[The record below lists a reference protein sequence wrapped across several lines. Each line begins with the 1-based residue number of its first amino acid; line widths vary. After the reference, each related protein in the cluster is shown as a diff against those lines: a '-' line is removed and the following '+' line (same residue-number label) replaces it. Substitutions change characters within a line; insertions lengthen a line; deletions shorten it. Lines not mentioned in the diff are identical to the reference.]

1 MDWDPGQYALF
12 TSHRLRPALDLLARV
27 DHPGPRLVADLGC
40 GNGAVLPALARR
52 WPDAELIGVDSSP
65 DMLAA
70 AAEQP
75 ARATL
80 VEADA
85 ARWRPDRP
93 VDVIF
98 SNAALHWLDHH
109 DRLLPR
115 LMGLLAPGGVLAIQ
129 MPDNFG
135 QPSHT
140 LLAEIAAEIKDG
152 AAWRDRA
159 AGVPRRHPVLPPADY
174 LAILRPVA
182 DDIAVWQTTYHQ
194 ELTGTDP
201 VLDWTRGS
209 CLRPVLRA
217 LQPDQRAAFT
227 DRYAARL
234 RAAYPADADGRVVF
248 PFQRLFL
255 TARRAD

>member
-12 TSHRLRPALDLLARV
+12 TSHRLRPALDLLARI
-27 DHPGPRLVADLGC
+27 DHADAGLVADLGC

-70 AAEQP
+70 AAKQP

-85 ARWRPDRP
+85 ARWQPGRP

-98 SNAALHWLDHH
+98 SNATLHWLDHH

-115 LMGLLAPGGVLAIQ
+115 LMGMLAPGGVLAVQ

-140 LLAEIAAEIKDG
+140 LLAEIADDP
-152 AAWRDRA
+152 AWRDRA
-159 AGVPRRHPVLPPADY
+159 AGVPRRDPVLPPADY

-182 DDIAVWQTTYHQ
+182 DDITVWQTTYYQ
-194 ELTGTDP
+194 ELTGADP

-209 CLRPVLRA
+209 CLRPVLQA
-217 LQPDQRAAFT
+217 LEPDQRAAFL

-234 RAAYPADADGRVVF
+234 REAYPADADGRVVF
-248 PFQRLFL
+248 PFRRLFL
-255 TARRAD
+255 TARYPD